1 MPSGCFILPLSPALS
16 VIFTCGTCSYSRM
29 FKGSH
34 TGSLPGASLVFFS
47 MNLWTSSR
55 PFPELPLEGRDRK
68 LLAASNNISTS
79 GSWEAAYLLLY
90 QIQTMEGCLP
100 YAQDGITCN
109 HLDHVLLPP
118 TNLGAEPHSLG
129 LHSFVFLLTFL
140 KYRKLLGG

>member
-1 MPSGCFILPLSPALS
+1 
-16 VIFTCGTCSYSRM
+16 M

-90 QIQTMEGCLP
+90 QIQTTEGCLP

-109 HLDHVLLPP
+109 HLDH
-118 TNLGAEPHSLG
+118 G
-129 LHSFVFLLTFL
+129 FLLQTLVLNLTALGCIAFSSCSHFWNIESFWVVNL
-140 KYRKLLGG
+140 FVVSVTHVQHLWAQFFAYRYAETHR